1 MNRSIPEDVLRLP
14 NPPPENPVIVALQNA
29 MLATASS
36 LKPSELDFQTEIDQR
51 LLWAKGLALLLADA
65 ANATAAY
72 QADFDQDGLH
82 AAAVMLHNEIQTVG
96 YLHDALQHCLNEGVV
111 R

>member
-14 NPPPENPVIVALQNA
+14 KTPPENPVAQALHAA

-36 LKPSELDFQTEIDQR
+36 LDPSGLDFQTEIDQR
-51 LLWAKGLALLLADA
+51 LLWAKGLALLLADM
-65 ANATAAY
+65 ANAVAAY

-82 AAAVMLHNEIQTVG
+82 AAALLLHNEIQTVG
-96 YLHDALQHCLNEGVV
+96 YLHDALQHCLNEGVA